1 MTSKENHS
9 LPPFLRE
16 SIEGEFDEVAA
27 EEALVVLEQDETGAV
42 PLAPLGGQLQ
52 ALLDRVGRAPLK
64 YAPFYARVAD
74 MLETNEAQV
83 EELLGPDGYRRSPLP
98 GIRYKNAPQK
108 VGEGQV
114 ASVVRFDA
122 GVRYPRHSHRYPE
135 RLLVLEGGYTDD
147 SGSHFGPGDLHEMSP
162 GTEHGFLIDRDGPC
176 VAVTIADE
184 KLQFSSF
191 WLRSLARLIG
201 R

>member
-1 MTSKENHS
+1 MTSKENHN

-16 SIEGEFDEVAA
+16 SIEGDFDEAAA
-27 EEALVVLEQDETGAV
+27 EEALVALEREEAAAR
-42 PLAPLGGQLQ
+42 PPAPEGGQLQ
-52 ALLDRVGRAPLK
+52 ALLERVSSAPLK

-74 MLETNEAQV
+74 LLGTDEAQV
-83 EELLGPDGYRRSPLP
+83 EELLGPGGYRRSPLP
-98 GIRYKNAPQK
+98 GVRYKNAPQK
-108 VGEGQV
+108 VGQGQV
-114 ASVVRFDA
+114 ASVVHFAA
-122 GVRYPRHSHRYPE
+122 GVRYPRHKHRYPE

-147 SGSHFGPGDLHEMSP
+147 SGRHFGPGDMHEMSP
-162 GTEHGFLIDRDGPC
+162 GTEHGFVIDEDGKC